1 MEEGERLSKKQL
13 AQENRIRE
21 LRAAAEE
28 ARGAAARAEAAA
40 AAERQKARAP
50 APSQAGARG
59 PARRPRALG
68 TAMRAPAPGAVG
80 CGPSRRGGGVTRG
93 GAGRRRRWPRRR
105 APKRRPTAQACARAT
120 ARSWT
125 PSARPRR
132 PRCSA
137 RARRRRGAP
146 CAPPT
151 GLQAAFSGEKSW
163 AVGRQAEL
171 EAGGEHAGDAFSVRL
186 KPYKF
191 PCSVRCKPYKSA
203 RPPPGLRDRRAP
215 ARLGSGAGACAQRPA
230 APVMQQVCRSHS
242 AAWADKVR
250 VRLKSPPCKLG
261 RRGGAQV
268 EAEEGAR
275 AAAREGLGRRLREA
289 EARGD
294 ALAET
299 VEELRAGL
307 ERQRVAADLRC
318 ALRPPMPGAQCS
330 GGLECCLLRL
340 RVAHGRDLARATPP
354 AASL

>member
-120 ARSWT
+120 GRSWT

-151 GLQAAFSGEKSW
+151 GLRAAFSGEKSW

-171 EAGGEHAGDAFSVRL
+171 EAGGEHAGDASSVRL

-191 PCSVRCKPYKSA
+191 PCSVRCEPCYNSVQGRRKACGTGA
-203 RPPPGLRDRRAP
+203 RPPGSAPG
-215 ARLGSGAGACAQRPA
+215 
-230 APVMQQVCRSHS
+230 
-242 AAWADKVR
+242 
-250 VRLKSPPCKLG
+250 
-261 RRGGAQV
+261 
-268 EAEEGAR
+268 
-275 AAAREGLGRRLREA
+275 
-289 EARGD
+289 
-294 ALAET
+294 
-299 VEELRAGL
+299 
-307 ERQRVAADLRC
+307 
-318 ALRPPMPGAQCS
+318 
-330 GGLECCLLRL
+330 
-340 RVAHGRDLARATPP
+340 LARARSALRRLSCSRSAAATRPP
-354 AASL
+354 GLTRSG